1 MFSLV
6 AIVGPSEGWEND
18 HREVNS
24 SRYLANPQTL
34 ERISPVIDQILGNMF
49 FFNKW
54 KRFFRPL
61 SFPDEAVSAPDF
73 FNDNTLA

>member
-49 FFNKW
+49 FLING
-54 KRFFRPL
+54 
-61 SFPDEAVSAPDF
+61 SDF
-73 FNDNTLA
+73 FDR